1 MDCLDKFIIKI
12 PKKVQDTKKIG
23 DVEIYIETKFNEFEH
38 RIPYGEVVSVPL
50 KYKTSVKVGDI
61 LYVHHHVTMDEGNQL
76 EKETFMVRYHPD
88 GGFSTQCYAFKN
100 EDGLQVLTNWVLV
113 EPIPQPHHLKSSILE
128 LVNFTPEPNRYGR
141 IHCDSEALA
150 EIGVKKGDIVYFAKD
165 ADYEMEIDGK
175 KLWRM
180 NVDHLLAVDYGYK
193 S

>member
-1 MDCLDKFIIKI
+1 M
-12 PKKVQDTKKIG
+12 
-23 DVEIYIETKFNEFEH
+23 
-38 RIPYGEVVSVPL
+38 
-50 KYKTSVKVGDI
+50 KYKTPVKVGDI
-61 LYVHHHVTMDEGNQL
+61 LYIHHHVTMDGGNQL
-76 EKETFMVRYHPD
+76 EKENFMVRYHPD

-113 EPIPQPHHLKSSILE
+113 EPIPQPHHLKSSVIE
-128 LVNFTPEPNRYGR
+128 LVNIAQEPNRYGR

-150 EIGVKKGDIVYFAKD
+150 ELGISKGDIVYFAKD

-193 S
+193 G